1 MYNTSRYGNCDKV
14 RALPPRAA
22 RLFGGNSDERAASRC
37 GLRVGRGGTMTLS
50 RILLV
55 LGIVLAASSADCLA
69 LSASSGCLALAH
81 PTRCGRPCMAAK
93 KRAKQVTRREALSGG
108 GFDSDEVYKD
118 LANAG
123 IREPLLFGGIA
134 VVAAFGLS
142 QRGQFV
148 DTLTALDA
156 AQPHKTTGDRV
167 PSTQLAAAKAKF
179 KVEVSGD
186 LL

>member
-1 MYNTSRYGNCDKV
+1 
-14 RALPPRAA
+14 
-22 RLFGGNSDERAASRC
+22 
-37 GLRVGRGGTMTLS
+37 MTLS
-50 RILLV
+50 RFILV

-69 LSASSGCLALAH
+69 LRASADCLALAR
-81 PTRCGRPCMAAK
+81 PRCSRPCMAAK

-156 AQPHKTTGDRV
+156 AEPHKTTGERV

-179 KVEVSGD
+179 KVEVSGH